1 MVGFTMPNEIVLL
14 TGDAEWPHLGSILR
28 RQNPNLKTVHARDRR
43 ELLNAC
49 QTDGNN
55 ARRLIAFCTSVIVPV
70 EVLDAVMAPAYN
82 FHPGPPTYPGSHV
95 ASFAIYDGADMFG
108 ATAHEMVAKVDSG
121 PIVGVEWFQIPGGL
135 RFTDLEI
142 KAFDALVR
150 LFIQLTP
157 HLAGSDAPIEHL
169 EMGWAGKA
177 TTNKDYERMRAVDA
191 TMSEAEIK
199 RRFRAFG

>member
-1 MVGFTMPNEIVLL
+1 MPSEIILL
-14 TGDAEWPHLGSILR
+14 TGDAEGPHLSSILH
-28 RQNPNLKTVHARDRR
+28 RQNPHLKIVHARDGR
-43 ELLNAC
+43 ELMKAC
-49 QTDGNN
+49 PADGNH

-82 FHPGPPTYPGSHV
+82 FHPGPPTYPGSYV

-121 PIVGVEWFQIPGGL
+121 PIVGVEWFQIPDGL

-150 LFIQLTP
+150 LFMKLTP
-157 HLAGSDAPIEHL
+157 HLAVNDAPIEHL
-169 EMGWAGKA
+169 DMGWAGTA
-177 TTNKDYERMRAVDA
+177 TTNKDFERMRAVDG